1 MNVDYIDIGQR
12 IRKLRISKDITQ
24 EQLAEKVNVGTTHI
38 SHIETGNTI
47 PSLKLFIAIINAL
60 DASADELLCESL
72 VHAKGIFAG
81 EIAEAVSDCTE
92 EEIRIIADM
101 VKCLKTS
108 MRKRR

>member
-72 VHAKGIFAG
+72 VHAKGIFTG

-101 VKCLKTS
+101 VKCLKMS